1 MKRKG
6 GYVRQKSNIEE
17 EKWRKKQKEKPWIR
31 SIMKKK
37 SKKQKKERI

>member
-6 GYVRQKSNIEE
+6 GYVRQKSNIEK
-17 EKWRKKQKEKPWIR
+17 EKWRKKQKEKQWIR